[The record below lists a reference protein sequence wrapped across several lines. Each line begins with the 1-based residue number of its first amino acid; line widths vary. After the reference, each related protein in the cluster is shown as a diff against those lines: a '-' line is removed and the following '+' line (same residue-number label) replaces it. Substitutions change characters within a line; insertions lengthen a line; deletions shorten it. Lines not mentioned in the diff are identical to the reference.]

1 MRMSHVHAHVHVMHM
16 HMHMHM
22 CMCMCMC
29 RRLTGLA
36 GGYVLVELGL
46 HLSFEF
52 TGRYGGVWWPF
63 ILAHQARVLYML
75 CCRPCFAFCRA

>member
-1 MRMSHVHAHVHVMHM
+1 MH
-16 HMHMHM
+16 
-22 CMCMCMC
+22 

-63 ILAHQARVLYML
+63 ILAHQAPPSHAYYKLYAPVYRVLISTQT
-75 CCRPCFAFCRA
+75 CARIVVR

>member
-1 MRMSHVHAHVHVMHM
+1 MLTGVLACALLIHTALLTPDVYAHSMWA
-16 HMHMHM
+16 
-22 CMCMCMC
+22 MC

-52 TGRYGGVWWPF
+52 TGQYGGVWWPF
-63 ILAHQARVLYML
+63 VLAHQARARHEL
-75 CCRPCFAFCRA
+75 

>member
-1 MRMSHVHAHVHVMHM
+1 MRPLTELLTAASTTRTHVYGMH
-16 HMHMHM
+16 
-22 CMCMCMC
+22 

-63 ILAHQARVLYML
+63 ILAHQALR
-75 CCRPCFAFCRA
+75 

>member
-1 MRMSHVHAHVHVMHM
+1 
-16 HMHMHM
+16 
-22 CMCMCMC
+22 MC

-75 CCRPCFAFCRA
+75 CCRPSFRIL

>member
-1 MRMSHVHAHVHVMHM
+1 MLTGVLACALLINTALLTPDLYAHS
-16 HMHMHM
+16 
-22 CMCMCMC
+22 MC

-52 TGRYGGVWWPF
+52 TGQYGGVWWPF
-63 ILAHQARVLYML
+63 VLAHQARARHEL
-75 CCRPCFAFCRA
+75 

>member
-1 MRMSHVHAHVHVMHM
+1 MLIVYCLPIPTHQLLLSECVRSLNCLLPQVLLTHTYCMH
-16 HMHMHM
+16 
-22 CMCMCMC
+22 

-63 ILAHQARVLYML
+63 ILAHQALR
-75 CCRPCFAFCRA
+75 

>member
-1 MRMSHVHAHVHVMHM
+1 MC
-16 HMHMHM
+16 MHM
-22 CMCMCMC
+22 CMH

-52 TGRYGGVWWPF
+52 TGQYGGVWWPF

-75 CCRPCFAFCRA
+75 C